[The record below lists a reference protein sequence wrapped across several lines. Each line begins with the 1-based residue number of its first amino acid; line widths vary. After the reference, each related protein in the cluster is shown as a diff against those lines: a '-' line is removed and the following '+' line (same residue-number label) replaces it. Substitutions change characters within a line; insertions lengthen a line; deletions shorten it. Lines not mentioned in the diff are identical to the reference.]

1 MRRMLAVTLTV
12 VLALAVVAPPAE
24 ACLECVALG
33 LASFAVFTQLISA
46 LTVPRVVYAAPGYYG
61 PAYYGP
67 YGGAYPAVSPPP
79 AYYGP
84 YGGAYPAASPPPAY
98 PAASYAGPYA
108 PTYVAR
114 PAPVGWTGPRVVQ
127 YAHGRHELRGDGVS
141 VPYAWV
147 WIPNARAPVVP
158 SQTGSDDVVAS
169 RTP

>member
-1 MRRMLAVTLTV
+1 MRRMLAVTLIV

-67 YGGAYPAVSPPP
+67 YGGAYPA
-79 AYYGP
+79 
-84 YGGAYPAASPPPAY
+84 ASPPVAYY
-98 PAASYAGPYA
+98 PAASYAGSYA

>member
-1 MRRMLAVTLTV
+1 MRRMLAVTLIV

-67 YGGAYPAVSPPP
+67 YGGAYPA
-79 AYYGP
+79 
-84 YGGAYPAASPPPAY
+84 ASPPAAYY